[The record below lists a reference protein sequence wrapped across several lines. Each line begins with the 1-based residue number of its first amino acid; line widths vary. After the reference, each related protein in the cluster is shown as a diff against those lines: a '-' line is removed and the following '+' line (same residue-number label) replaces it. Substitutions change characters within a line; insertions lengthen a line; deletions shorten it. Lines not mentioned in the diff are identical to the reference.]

1 MDLARISNSRGMR
14 FFIVAL
20 LILSIAFLNHI
31 GVLNMNTL
39 LAEVRANSDSGWLIL
54 ALILAQ
60 VVLYTFA
67 LTGSYALWLVAPVY
81 TPVNATAI
89 LAIGGTLG
97 AISAY
102 YFSRKVS
109 DKWVRRIEKTRT
121 YRLLHEHDNFFM
133 VFALRVLPGFPHAII
148 SYSAG
153 ILDCRPT
160 QFLAASLAGFTIK
173 FYLYS
178 DIVYH
183 ATDALAQKKSFD
195 VASLSPLILLSAISL
210 IGVYIR
216 HRYWARPT
224 LSRSTSVD
232 QVDQNES

>member
-1 MDLARISNSRGMR
+1 MDLAQINISRGMR
-14 FFIVAL
+14 FFLIAFLFLSVAL
-20 LILSIAFLNHI
+20 LNHV

-39 LAEVRANSDSGWLIL
+39 LAEVRANSDSAWLIL
-54 ALILAQ
+54 LLVLVQI
-60 VVLYTFA
+60 VLYTFA

-81 TPVNATAI
+81 APINATAI
-89 LAIGGTLG
+89 LAIGGALG

-102 YFSRKVS
+102 YFSRKIS
-109 DKWVRRIEKTRT
+109 DNWLRRIEKTRT

-153 ILDCRPT
+153 ILDCRPIH
-160 QFLAASLAGFTIK
+160 FLAASLAGFTIK

-183 ATDALAQKKSFD
+183 ATDAIAQKKAFD
-195 VASLSPLILLSAISL
+195 ITSLSPLILLSALSL

-216 HRYWARPT
+216 HRFWARPA
-224 LSRSTSVD
+224 
-232 QVDQNES
+232 